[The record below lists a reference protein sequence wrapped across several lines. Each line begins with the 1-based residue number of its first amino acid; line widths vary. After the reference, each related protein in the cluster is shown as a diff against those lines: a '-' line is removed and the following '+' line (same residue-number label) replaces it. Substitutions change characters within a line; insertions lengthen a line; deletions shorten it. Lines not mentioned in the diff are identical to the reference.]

1 MEMGEESL
9 KQCMILSFTSI
20 IIVMQGVNL
29 FFVNVNEVIIVD
41 N

>member
-1 MEMGEESL
+1 MHDIAL
-9 KQCMILSFTSI
+9 TSI

-29 FFVNVNEVIIVD
+29 FFVSANEVIIVD